1 MGAQNKLSA
10 MKVKTAGPGKY
21 EDGAG
26 LRLVKRSKDVGVWVL
41 RITAHGRRREM
52 GLGGWPAV
60 SLAEARATA
69 EKWRAVVRQGD
80 DPVKVRAKER
90 REAAAARNLLRDV
103 AKDAFEA
110 RKAELKGD
118 GEAGRWMSPLELH
131 ILPKLGDVP
140 VGDLDQRD
148 IRDTLAPLWHTKAAT
163 ADKAL
168 NRLGIVMRHAAALG
182 LEVDLQVTAKAR
194 ALLGRQRHKA
204 EKIPALPWQDVPA
217 FYASLRDDSPT
228 DLALRLLIL
237 TAVRSA
243 PVRNIAIDQLD
254 GDVWTIP
261 AELIKG
267 RKDKTAAF
275 RVPLSPEAARVI
287 DMARPF
293 ARDGLLFPG
302 AKAGTVISDMTL
314 SMLMRRRDIEAR
326 PHGFRSSFRTWVAE
340 AATDTPHDVA
350 ETALQHVVGGV
361 VERAYQR
368 SDHLEARRVLMCR
381 WAGCVTG
388 GTGAVVQIAARAMG

>member
-1 MGAQNKLSA
+1 VGAQNKLA
-10 MKVKTAGPGKY
+10 AVKVKNAGPGKY

-26 LRLVKRSKDVGVWVL
+26 LRLVKRSKEAGVWVL

-60 SLAEARATA
+60 SLAEARAAA
-69 EKWRAVVRQGD
+69 EKWRAVVRLGD
-80 DPVKVRAKER
+80 DPVKVRER
-90 REAAAARNLLRDV
+90 EKREAASARNLLRDV
-103 AKDAFEA
+103 AVDAFEA

-131 ILPKLGDVP
+131 ILPKLGGVP

-148 IRDTLAPLWHTKAAT
+148 IRDTLAPLWHTKSAT
-163 ADKAL
+163 AEKAL
-168 NRLGIVMRHAAALG
+168 NRLGIVLRHAAALG
-182 LEVDLQVTAKAR
+182 LEVDLQATAKAR

-204 EKIPALPWQDVPA
+204 ENIPALPWRDVPA
-217 FYASLRDDSPT
+217 FYATLRDDSPT

-243 PVRNIAIDQLD
+243 PVRNLSTDQID
-254 GDVWTIP
+254 GNVWTVP
-261 AELIKG
+261 AELVKG
-267 RKDKTAAF
+267 RRDATQAF
-275 RVPLSPEAARVI
+275 RVPLSAEAARVI
-287 DMARPF
+287 GLAAPF
-293 ARDGLLFPG
+293 ARNGQLFPG

-314 SMLMRRRDIEAR
+314 SMLMRRRDMEAR

-340 AATDTPHDVA
+340 ATDTPHDVA
-350 ETALQHVVGGV
+350 EWALGHVVGGK

-368 SDHLEARRVLMCR
+368 SDHLDARRILMDA
-381 WAGCVTG
+381 WAAYVTG
-388 GTGAVVQIAARAMG
+388 VAK